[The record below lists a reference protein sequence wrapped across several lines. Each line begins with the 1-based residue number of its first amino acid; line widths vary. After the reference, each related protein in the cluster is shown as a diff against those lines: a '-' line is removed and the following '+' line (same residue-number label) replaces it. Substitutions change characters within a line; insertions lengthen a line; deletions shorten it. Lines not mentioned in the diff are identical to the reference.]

1 MPFRMTARHSTF
13 ALAVLT
19 LLFTITCAQW
29 LPQVS
34 SDTRTLDQIYAAAQE
49 ETGPLQV
56 FFGGD
61 GREPCSIIK
70 TRDLL
75 LIFSIP

>member
-1 MPFRMTARHSTF
+1 MSFRMVTPDSTF
-13 ALAVLT
+13 AVAILT
-19 LLFTITCAQW
+19 LFFATTYAQW

-34 SDTRTLDQIYAAAQE
+34 PDTRTLDQIYTAAQE

-61 GREPCSIIK
+61 GRELCSIIMRRPLWL
-70 TRDLL
+70 TL
-75 LIFSIP
+75 LIS